1 MTQNSVTIHQGNYSI
16 TIRIV
21 NPPDSNIPEKQT
33 PNQLISAEYLV
44 RAAIKDVDKYDS
56 VKASLCLNRLIQD
69 SQSTFYLYIFYDS
82 YWSVGRWIIQEFEKD
97 EPYYRPSSRT
107 ANVGKPSDGFI
118 LRIAPTDHDDSVL
131 IFEISSDD
139 PLTNETISAVSLK
152 EFLGDVTTTY
162 FTSTVDELMNF
173 LQTEDR

>member
-1 MTQNSVTIHQGNYSI
+1 MTQNSVTIHQEDYSI

-33 PNQLISAEYLV
+33 LNQLISAEHLV
-44 RAAIKDVDKYDS
+44 RAAIEDVDKYDS
-56 VKASLCLNRLIQD
+56 VKASLRLDRLIQD
-69 SQSTFYLYIFYDS
+69 SQSTFYLYIFHDY
-82 YWSVGRWIIQEFEKD
+82 YGRVDRWRIQEFEKD
-97 EPYYRPSSRT
+97 KPYYRSSSRT
-107 ANVGKPSDGFI
+107 ANVEKPSDGLI
-118 LRIAPTDHDDSVL
+118 LCSAATDHDDSVL

-173 LQTEDR
+173 LQAEDR

>member
-1 MTQNSVTIHQGNYSI
+1 MTQNSATIHQGNHSI

-33 PNQLISAEYLV
+33 SNQLISAEYLV

-82 YWSVGRWIIQEFEKD
+82 YWSVGRWIIQEFGEK
-97 EPYYRPSSRT
+97 ESYYKPSSRKT
-107 ANVGKPSDGFI
+107 SIEKPSDGFI
-118 LRIAPTDHDDSVL
+118 LCSATTDHDDSVL
-131 IFEISSDD
+131 IFEISSGN
-139 PLTNETISAVSLK
+139 PLTNESIVAVSLK
-152 EFLGDVTTTY
+152 EFLGDIATTC
-162 FTSTVDELMNF
+162 FTSTVDELMDF
-173 LQTEDR
+173 LQAEDR